1 MITIQGTGQ
10 TALEAGY
17 GAQQNGQ
24 PLYVD
29 SHSWKRM
36 TEKFLKGEPKILG
49 VCWF

>member
-1 MITIQGTGQ
+1 MLVIQGTEQ
-10 TALEAGY
+10 SALEAGY

-24 PLYVD
+24 PLYVN

-49 VCWF
+49 VC